1 MPLELEELTGRII
14 AAAIEVHRVLG
25 PGFLES
31 VYENALAIELRN
43 AGLRVEQQRE
53 IAVLYRGTEVGKHR
67 IDLLVDSL
75 VVVELKTARDFEDV
89 HFIIVRSY
97 LKALGL
103 KHGLLLNFARSKL
116 DVRRV
121 ICD

>member
-31 VYENALAIELRN
+31 VYENALVLELQN
-43 AGLRVEQQRE
+43 AGLQVEQQRE
-53 IAVLYRGTEVGKHR
+53 VAVRYRGTEVGKHR
-67 IDLLVDSL
+67 IDLLVDSI
-75 VVVELKTARDFEDV
+75 VVVEVKTARDFEDI
-89 HFIIVRSY
+89 HFVIVRSY

-103 KHGLLLNFARSKL
+103 KHGLLLNFARPKL